1 MMIMIWYFIDLI
13 IINKL
18 TLLREVY
25 PWEVYPPDD
34 PPRPCRPKAGQGLV
48 MMMMMMMRMMMMT
61 NLVEQGNP
69 VLKKHFG
76 RSLVSFQTHKPI
88 KMPMN
93 PVNPYKPIIYTSNL
107 SKNFPNWQIFGKPLL
122 TANIS
127 HCSWNR
133 KNTVYTKEWREF
145 PFPGIPV
152 RISLIFSRLT
162 LRNYC
167 LFLVLVSK
175 HEIDKKY
182 SRSRLEKWDF
192 HSNFWRSKKDILF
205 QEILRN

>member
-1 MMIMIWYFIDLI
+1 MSHVSTQQITSDITPDQAPPHPPPRLTDTFQVMEDDPMMIM
-13 IINKL
+13 
-18 TLLREVY
+18 
-25 PWEVYPPDD
+25 
-34 PPRPCRPKAGQGLV
+34 

-133 KNTVYTKEWREF
+133 KNTVYTKE
-145 PFPGIPV
+145 
-152 RISLIFSRLT
+152 
-162 LRNYC
+162 
-167 LFLVLVSK
+167 
-175 HEIDKKY
+175 
-182 SRSRLEKWDF
+182 
-192 HSNFWRSKKDILF
+192 
-205 QEILRN
+205 